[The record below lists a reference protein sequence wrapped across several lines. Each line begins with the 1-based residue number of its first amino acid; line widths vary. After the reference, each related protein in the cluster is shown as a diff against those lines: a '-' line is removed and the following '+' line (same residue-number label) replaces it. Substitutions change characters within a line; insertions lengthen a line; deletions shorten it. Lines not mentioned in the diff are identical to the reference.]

1 MKKVLFITLI
11 IIPFL
16 SFSQKKTV
24 NLLESQVGPIS
35 LKYSMTIDLEN
46 QDTLAYV
53 YLGFQNAK
61 YTSITDIKSIFFSK
75 DEIFKQ
81 FLKDLKIALEE
92 LEKNEKINLEW
103 DKSPNY
109 QLKIYDWS
117 KNLYVREGE
126 GTGGYTTLSKK
137 QIQIL
142 IERLSQ
148 IVAIGSNEIK
158 KSDL

>member
-24 NLLESQVGPIS
+24 NLLESKVGPIS
-35 LKYSMTIDLEN
+35 LKYSMAIDLES
-46 QDTLAYV
+46 QDTLSYV

-75 DEIFKQ
+75 DDIFKQ

-92 LEKNEKINLEW
+92 LKKNEKTNLNW
-103 DKSPNY
+103 DRSPNY
-109 QLKIYDWS
+109 QLKIYDFS
-117 KNLYVREGE
+117 KNLYVFEGE
-126 GTGGYTTLSKK
+126 GTGGYTLLTQKN
-137 QIQIL
+137 IQIL
-142 IERLSQ
+142 IEQLSQ
-148 IVAIGSNEIK
+148 IVEIGSDEIK
-158 KSDL
+158 KSN